1 MWEFII
7 PLVLMNISPT
17 TLLPSA
23 LFGFVTTLARVLL
36 ATSIGTQIDIQNR
49 LRGMLQVFQQSAII
63 TYYSLNSNK
72 IQC

>member
-36 ATSIGTQIDIQNR
+36 ATSIGTQIDSQNR
-49 LRGMLQVFQQSAII
+49 LRGMLSFSTV
-63 TYYSLNSNK
+63 SNNNLLFIK
-72 IQC
+72 